1 MIIIIYSKTYKGK
14 VEQELGE
21 SEYSYYFVLKEY
33 RPVLERLG
41 IVVAVGDPENEVDA
55 LRRSAIAHGEDCI
68 FLSFAPPHQ
77 TLIDLECPTVPIFAW
92 EFDTL
97 PTEVWGG
104 DARNDW
110 RTTLN
115 RLGRAITHSNFAV
128 DTVKAEMGQ
137 DFPVVSIPAPVWD
150 RFNDIYRKTS
160 PRPVCAGVEIG
171 VVGTV
176 VDTAAPDFDPALRH
190 LPGPA
195 GQDVPARLRLDG
207 VIYASVF
214 NPRDGRKNWHDM
226 LCAFCLALRGEAD
239 ATLVFKLTHHDRAL
253 AFEHMLETIYR
264 LAPFKCRIVLILG
277 YLTDADYG
285 KLVGATS
292 FVLNASAGEGQ
303 CLPLMEFM
311 SAGKPSIAPRNTA
324 LTDYLNDENSF
335 PVESSLEPWCWPHDP
350 RQAYRTRRHRIDFA
364 SLMQAYRDSYA
375 VARGDPRRY
384 GRMAEAAN
392 RDLQAHCSQ
401 ALVEER
407 LRNFLQLP
415 AACSADGVL
424 SPDSLSPVAS

>member
-1 MIIIIYSKTYKGK
+1 MIIIIYSETYKGK
-14 VEQELGE
+14 VEQRLGE

-41 IVVAVGDPENEVDA
+41 IVVAVGDPANEVDA
-55 LRRSAIAHGEDCI
+55 IRRSAATHGEDCI
-68 FLSFAPPHQ
+68 FLFFAPPHQ

-92 EFDTL
+92 EFDTI
-97 PTEVWGG
+97 PTDVWGG

-110 RTTLN
+110 RTTFN

-137 DFPVVSIPAPVWD
+137 DFPIVSIPAPVWD
-150 RFNDIYRKTS
+150 RFDEIYRKIP

-176 VDTAAPDFDPALRH
+176 VDTASPDFAPALRQ
-190 LPGPA
+190 LPEPA
-195 GQDVPARLRLDG
+195 GRDAPARFQLNG
-207 VIYASVF
+207 VIYTSIF

-226 LCAFCLALRGEAD
+226 LCGFCLAFRDCLD

-264 LAPFKCRIVLILG
+264 LAPFRCRVILILG
-277 YLTDADYG
+277 YLDDADYE

-292 FVLNASAGEGQ
+292 FTLNASAGEGQ
-303 CLPLMEFM
+303 CLPLMEAM
-311 SAGKPSIAPRNTA
+311 SAGKPAVAPRNTA
-324 LTDYLNDENSF
+324 LIDYLTDENSF
-335 PVESSLEPWCWPHDP
+335 GIASSLEPWCWPHDP

-364 SLMQAYRDSYA
+364 SLMQAYRDSYQ
-375 VARGDPRRY
+375 VAKTDPRRY
-384 GRMAEAAN
+384 ACMSEQAN
-392 RDLQAHCSQ
+392 RDLKAHCSQ
-401 ALVEER
+401 DIVEAR
-407 LRNFLQLP
+407 LRGFLNLP
-415 AACSADGVL
+415 ALSA
-424 SPDSLSPVAS
+424 PMKAAS